1 MEEFTMKVLMII
13 VNVLSFH
20 QQDMMIETR
29 VTTLQ
34 ECQHMKAN
42 ANYHSSVECVPLAN
56 IS

>member
-1 MEEFTMKVLMII
+1 MKVLMII